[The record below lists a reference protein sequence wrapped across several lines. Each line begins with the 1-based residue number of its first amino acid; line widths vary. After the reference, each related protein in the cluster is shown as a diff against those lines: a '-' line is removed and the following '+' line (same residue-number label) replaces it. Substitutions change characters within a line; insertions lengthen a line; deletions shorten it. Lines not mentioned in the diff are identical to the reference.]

1 MLKKSSLAARPL
13 PGAGPLQASSPLF
26 VTFCVI
32 AFLLAAITVSHAQ
45 SGPLEDLANFPR
57 TSLQILHGKSKKD
70 ARHFDVWIADNPA
83 REEQGLMFVRDLPA
97 TQGMLFPLAKPRKM
111 SMWMKNTYIELDIV
125 FVGEKGEIDKIIEH
139 AKPLDLTTLNSDK
152 PVTAV
157 LELKG
162 GEAARQ
168 ELKVGDHVAWTAP

>member
-1 MLKKSSLAARPL
+1 VTL
-13 PGAGPLQASSPLF
+13 GAL
-26 VTFCVI
+26 
-32 AFLLAAITVSHAQ
+32 AFLLAAIAVSRAQ

-57 TSLQILHGKSKKD
+57 TTLEILHGKSKKD
-70 ARHFDVWIADNPA
+70 ARHFDVWIADNPG

-97 TQGMLFPLAKPRKM
+97 TQGMLFPQKTPRKM

-125 FVGEKGEIDKIIEH
+125 FVGEKGAIDKIIEH

-168 ELKVGDHVAWTAP
+168 ELKVGDRVAWTAPP

>member
-1 MLKKSSLAARPL
+1 
-13 PGAGPLQASSPLF
+13 
-26 VTFCVI
+26 
-32 AFLLAAITVSHAQ
+32 
-45 SGPLEDLANFPR
+45 
-57 TSLQILHGKSKKD
+57 
-70 ARHFDVWIADNPA
+70 
-83 REEQGLMFVRDLPA
+83 
-97 TQGMLFPLAKPRKM
+97 
-111 SMWMKNTYIELDIV
+111 MWMKNTYIELDIV

>member
-1 MLKKSSLAARPL
+1 MFKNSSQAGKPLSAARPL
-13 PGAGPLQASSPLF
+13 PAARALF
-26 VTFCVI
+26 VAFCAI
-32 AFLLAAITVSHAQ
+32 ALLLTAITVSHAQ

-83 REEQGLMFVRDLPA
+83 REEQGLMFVRDLPG
-97 TQGMLFPLAKPRKM
+97 TQGMLFPQAKPRKM

-125 FVGEKGEIDKIIEH
+125 FIGEKGEIDKIIEH
-139 AKPLDLTTLNSDK
+139 AKALDLTTLNSDK

-168 ELKVGDHVAWTAP
+168 DVKVGDHVTWMAP

>member
-1 MLKKSSLAARPL
+1 MLKNSSPAGRPLQAARPL
-13 PGAGPLQASSPLF
+13 F
-26 VTFCVI
+26 VTLCAI
-32 AFLLAAITVSHAQ
+32 AFLLATIAVSHAQ

-97 TQGMLFPLAKPRKM
+97 TQGMLFPQAKPRKM
-111 SMWMKNTYIELDIV
+111 TMWMKNTYIELDIV
-125 FVGEKGEIDKIIEH
+125 FVGEKGVIDKIIEH

-168 ELKVGDHVAWTAP
+168 ELKVGDHVTWTAP